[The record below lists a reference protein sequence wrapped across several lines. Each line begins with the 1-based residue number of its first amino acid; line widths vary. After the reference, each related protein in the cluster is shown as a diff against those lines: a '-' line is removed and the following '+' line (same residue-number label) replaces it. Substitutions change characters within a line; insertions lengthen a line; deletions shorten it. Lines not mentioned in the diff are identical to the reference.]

1 MWDVRSTSVRLK
13 GENGILLTQKLFL
26 EFGDEQSPYTLKAQD
41 VEKDGVTYV
50 SLYKVYMES
59 ADEYDAA
66 MRLLGSMKHWR
77 KLCGLKWF
85 QEGWEEHG
93 FDGLNLMREDMM
105 NRDRSLAKTELLK
118 AANAG
123 NVSAMK
129 ILYDQTAPKKPA
141 RQQKTQNNS
150 GVEQDLLSA
159 FSVIRGSKG

>member
-1 MWDVRSTSVRLK
+1 MWDVRSSPVRLK

-26 EFGDEQSPYTLKAQD
+26 EFGDEQSPYTLKAHD

-59 ADEYDAA
+59 ADEYEAA

-93 FDGLNLMREDMM
+93 FDGLTLMREDMM
-105 NRDRSLAKTELLK
+105 NRDRSLAKSELLK
-118 AANAG
+118 AASIG

-129 ILYDQTAPKKPA
+129 ILYDQAAPKKPV
-141 RQQKTQNNS
+141 RQQKTQNNT
-150 GVEQDLLSA
+150 GVEQDLLTSFA
-159 FSVIRGSKG
+159 VIRGNKE